1 MTLLNG
7 LLAFGALAFT
17 VPLAIHLLFRSRFRT
32 VDWGAM
38 HLLDTVVRVNRR
50 RIQLLHLLLLLL
62 RCLLPVLLAL
72 CLARPILT
80 GFQTLPGDA
89 PQSLII
95 AIDDSRSMSARDN
108 LDTGMSRMS
117 RLQQELSAV
126 VGRLSRRDEVILIR
140 ASDVDSPAASMGVQ
154 EALRQIKNLK
164 TEYGP
169 VDLDRLVRAS
179 VEASSESSH
188 PQRRVIIA
196 SDFQSQMVHSG
207 VLDSLE
213 RMTSSLSAMPIRPV
227 ISFLNL
233 GRDSD
238 QLSNVSVDSI
248 DIESPAVVAGR
259 NARYTARIRSSSD
272 TPARDLRIVWSV
284 DGQPLEP
291 RTLTIP
297 PRSSVTS
304 RLTRNIE
311 QAGVHEIS
319 LSVEHSDALLPDNRR
334 SIAVD
339 VIREVSVLLV
349 DGKPS
354 SKPLEGETDY
364 LAIALSPFAFGGQDQ
379 PDAVRTSVITPQNLT
394 KELDKKTPDVIILA
408 NVEKVEG
415 ESRLRISEFVNDGGS
430 LILFDGDDIDADS
443 YNANWE
449 SNGTFWTLPA
459 QLGEITGQAINEDS
473 ELEDNETLPMPIGNP
488 NPLYTPW
495 NLLGSE
501 EQRPFADVEIYRY
514 RKLSPNL
521 IANSDSQIESKA
533 EGNAAPDTT
542 PRSESTPE
550 PETNTVT
557 NLLTMANGDPI
568 AVSARRGKGRVLQFA
583 IPCNTAWSS
592 LPMRLVYL
600 PMVQQLVLDLAGSRK
615 QTTIDVGR
623 GFAISVEEFEED
635 IDPLNRELSDQTKRK
650 NDNNS
655 KQQVSYTVEYAGE
668 PEEII
673 ETTDEGG
680 KELLIRST
688 DTGGT
693 YVFRKTTTQREGNPE
708 IRSTLR
714 VVEVPADESKL
725 RDVEA
730 ARLAAAAKLID
741 ANVYTDMQELESD
754 DRTRRF
760 GREMWRW
767 LLIGLLVLMVGEL
780 LLQQR
785 VSRVGAA

>member
-17 VPLAIHLLFRSRFRT
+17 IPLAIHLLFRSRFKT
-32 VDWGAM
+32 IDWGAM

-50 RIQLLHLLLLLL
+50 RVQLLHLLLLLL

-95 AIDDSRSMSARDN
+95 AIDDSRSMSA
-108 LDTGMSRMS
+108 LDSSETSISRMA
-117 RLQQELSAV
+117 RLQQELAAI
-126 VGRLSRRDEVILIR
+126 VGGLSRRDEVILIR

-154 EALRQIKNLK
+154 EALRQIKMLR

-169 VDLDRLVRAS
+169 VDLDRLVRAA
-179 VEASSESSH
+179 VDASKDSSH

-207 VLDSLE
+207 VLESLQ
-213 RMTSSLSAMPIRPV
+213 RMNNSLAAMTIRPV
-227 ISFLNL
+227 ISFLNF
-233 GRDSD
+233 GKDSE
-238 QLSNVSVDSI
+238 QLANVSVDSI

-272 TPARDLRIVWSV
+272 TPARDLRLIWSV

-291 RTLTIP
+291 RTITIP
-297 PRSSVTS
+297 PRSSITS

-311 QAGVHEIS
+311 QVGVHEIS
-319 LSVEHSDALLPDNRR
+319 LLVEHSDALLPDNRR
-334 SIAVD
+334 AIAVD
-339 VIREVSVLLV
+339 VMREVSVLLV
-349 DGKPS
+349 DGDPS
-354 SKPLEGETDY
+354 DKPLEGETDY

-379 PDAVRTSVITPQNLT
+379 PDAVRASVIEPQ
-394 KELDKKTPDVIILA
+394 ELVEKLDEKTPEVIVMANVA
-408 NVEKVEG
+408 NVEG
-415 ESRLRISEFVNDGGS
+415 EVRQRIAEYVNEGGS
-430 LILFDGDDIDADS
+430 LILFDGDQVNPAS
-443 YNANWE
+443 YNTPWE
-449 SNGTFWTLPA
+449 ASNASWNLPA
-459 QLGEITGQAINEDS
+459 QLGKVAGASTDDTGKPVS
-473 ELEDNETLPMPIGNP
+473 EESSPLPIGNP

-495 NLLGSE
+495 SLLGSE
-501 EQRPFADVEIYRY
+501 DQRPFADVEIYRY
-514 RKLSPNL
+514 RKLIPNEATTSAPGSD
-521 IANSDSQIESKA
+521 IAAQADL
-533 EGNAAPDTT
+533 DTT
-542 PRSESTPE
+542 SVDTSEQ
-550 PETNTVT
+550 ETNTAT
-557 NLLTMANGDPI
+557 NLLTMANGDPVAI
-568 AVSARRGKGRVLQFA
+568 SARRGKGRVLQFA

-615 QTTIDVGR
+615 QTTVDVGK
-623 GFAISVEEFEED
+623 GFAVSLEEFELANGPNQPEQD
-635 IDPLNRELSDQTKRK
+635 TASVSG
-650 NDNNS
+650 NN
-655 KQQVSYTVEYAGE
+655 QQAEHRVSYSVEYGGE
-668 PEEII
+668 PEEPIANVQ
-673 ETTDEGG
+673 EGDR
-680 KELLIRST
+680 ELLIPST
-688 DTGGT
+688 QVSGT
-693 YVFRKTTTQREGNPE
+693 YVFRKMTPQKGGSPE
-708 IRSTLR
+708 IISTLR

-730 ARLAAAAKLID
+730 ARLATAAGLID
-741 ANVYTDMQELESD
+741 ASVYTDRQELEND

-767 LLIGLLVLMVGEL
+767 LLSGLLILMIGEL

-785 VSRVGAA
+785 VSKVGAT

>member
-17 VPLAIHLLFRSRFRT
+17 IPLAIHLLFRSRFKT

-95 AIDDSRSMSARDN
+95 AIDDSRSMSARDAGES
-108 LDTGMSRMS
+108 GMSRMG
-117 RLQQELSAV
+117 RLQQDLTAI
-126 VGRLSRRDEVILIR
+126 VGGLSRRDEVILIR
-140 ASDVDSPAASMGVQ
+140 ASDVESPAASMGIQ
-154 EALRQIKNLK
+154 EALRQIKTLK

-169 VDLDRLVRAS
+169 VDLDRLVRAA
-179 VEASSESSH
+179 VEASNDSSH

-207 VLDSLE
+207 VLESLE
-213 RMTSSLSAMPIRPV
+213 RMTNSLAAMAIRPV
-227 ISFLNL
+227 ISFLNF
-233 GRDSD
+233 GQNSD
-238 QLSNVSVDSI
+238 QLANVSVDSI

-259 NARYTARIRSSSD
+259 NARFTARIRSSSD
-272 TPARDLRIVWSV
+272 TPARDLRLVWSV

-291 RTLTIP
+291 RTITIP
-297 PRSSVTS
+297 PRSSITS

-311 QAGVHEIS
+311 QVGVHEIS
-319 LSVEHSDALLPDNRR
+319 LLVEHSDALLPDNRR

-354 SKPLEGETDY
+354 SEPLEGETDY

-379 PDAVRTSVITPQNLT
+379 PDAVRTSVIEPRELIANLG
-394 KELDKKTPDVIILA
+394 EKTPDVIIMA
-408 NVEKVEG
+408 NVANIEE
-415 ESRLRISEFVNDGGS
+415 ESRQRIAEFVNAGGS
-430 LILFDGDDIDADS
+430 LVLFDGDQVNPDT
-443 YNANWE
+443 YNALWE
-449 SNGTFWTLPA
+449 SSGGSWTLPA
-459 QLGEITGQAINEDS
+459 RLGKIAGESTDNRGQLASDEPPP
-473 ELEDNETLPMPIGNP
+473 LPIGNA

-501 EQRPFADVEIYRY
+501 DQRPFADVEIYRY
-514 RKLSPNL
+514 RKLTPNRVTDTESDNE
-521 IANSDSQIESKA
+521 IASVSGSDTKSA
-533 EGNAAPDTT
+533 DT
-542 PRSESTPE
+542 SE
-550 PETNTVT
+550 PETNTVID
-557 NLLTMANGDPI
+557 LLSMANGDPI

-615 QTTIDVGR
+615 QTTVDVGR
-623 GFAISVEEFEED
+623 GFAVSLQEFEVAST
-635 IDPLNRELSDQTKRK
+635 PDQQPQETASIPTKDEIVDARVTY
-650 NDNNS
+650 S
-655 KQQVSYTVEYAGE
+655 VEYAGE
-668 PEEII
+668 PEELI
-673 ETTDEGG
+673 ESVEEGDR
-680 KELLIRST
+680 ELLIPST
-688 DTGGT
+688 QVGGT
-693 YVFRKTTTQREGNPE
+693 YVFRKTTPQKEGSPE
-708 IRSTLR
+708 ISSTLR

-725 RDVEA
+725 RDVET
-730 ARLAAAAKLID
+730 ARLAIAADLIE
-741 ANVYTDMQELESD
+741 ANVYTNRQELQSD

-767 LLIGLLVLMVGEL
+767 LLIGLLILMIGEL

-785 VSRVGAA
+785 VSKVGAT

>member
-17 VPLAIHLLFRSRFRT
+17 IPLAIHLLFRSRFKT

-95 AIDDSRSMSARDN
+95 AIDDSRSMSARDAGE
-108 LDTGMSRMS
+108 TGMSRMG
-117 RLQQELSAV
+117 RLQQELTAI
-126 VGRLSRRDEVILIR
+126 VGGLTRRDEVILIR
-140 ASDVDSPAASMGVQ
+140 ASDVESPAASMGVQ
-154 EALRQIKNLK
+154 EALRQIKTLK

-169 VDLDRLVRAS
+169 VDLDRLVRAAI
-179 VEASSESSH
+179 EASNESSH

-207 VLDSLE
+207 VLESLE
-213 RMTSSLSAMPIRPV
+213 RMTSSLAAMAIRPV
-227 ISFLNL
+227 ISFLNF
-233 GRDSD
+233 GQDSE
-238 QLSNVSVDSI
+238 QLANVSVDSI

-272 TPARDLRIVWSV
+272 TPARDLRLVWSV

-291 RTLTIP
+291 RTITIP
-297 PRSSVTS
+297 PRSSITS

-311 QAGVHEIS
+311 QVGVHEIS
-319 LSVEHSDALLPDNRR
+319 LLVEHSDALLPDNRR

-349 DGKPS
+349 DGHPS
-354 SKPLEGETDY
+354 NKPLEGETDY

-379 PDAVRTSVITPQNLT
+379 PDAVRTSVIEPQELISN
-394 KELDKKTPDVIILA
+394 LDKKTPDVIIMA
-408 NVEKVEG
+408 NVANIQG
-415 ESRLRISEFVNDGGS
+415 ESRQRITEFVNDGGS
-430 LILFDGDDIDADS
+430 LVLFDGDQVNAES
-443 YNANWE
+443 YNAPWE
-449 SNGTFWTLPA
+449 SSGTSWTLPA
-459 QLGEITGQAINEDS
+459 QLGNIAGKSTDKTGQIASDEPPP
-473 ELEDNETLPMPIGNP
+473 LPIGNA

-501 EQRPFADVEIYRY
+501 DQRPFADVEIYRY
-514 RKLSPNL
+514 RKLTPNRATNSALDNNIAGDSSPN
-521 IANSDSQIESKA
+521 
-533 EGNAAPDTT
+533 T
-542 PRSESTPE
+542 ESTETLE
-550 PETNTVT
+550 PETSTVID
-557 NLLTMANGDPI
+557 LLTMANGDAI

-615 QTTIDVGR
+615 QTTVDVGR
-623 GFAISVEEFEED
+623 GFAVSLEEFEVASTPNQQPQEAAS
-635 IDPLNRELSDQTKRK
+635 IPTKDEKGDSRVTY
-650 NDNNS
+650 S
-655 KQQVSYTVEYAGE
+655 VEYAGE
-668 PEEII
+668 PEELI
-673 ETTDEGG
+673 ESVEEGD
-680 KELLIRST
+680 KELLIPST
-688 DTGGT
+688 QVGGT
-693 YVFRKTTTQREGNPE
+693 YVFRKSIPQKEGNPE
-708 IRSTLR
+708 ISSTLR

-725 RDVEA
+725 RDVES
-730 ARLAAAAKLID
+730 ARLATAADLID
-741 ANVYTDMQELESD
+741 ANVYTNRQELESD

-767 LLIGLLVLMVGEL
+767 LLIGLVILMIGEL

-785 VSRVGAA
+785 VSKVGAA

>member
-334 SIAVD
+334 SVAVD

-379 PDAVRTSVITPQNLT
+379 PDAVRTSVITPPNLT
-394 KELDKKTPDVIILA
+394 IELDKKTPDVIILA

-473 ELEDNETLPMPIGNP
+473 ELEDNETLPMPVGNP

-673 ETTDEGG
+673 KTTDEGG

-693 YVFRKTTTQREGNPE
+693 YVFRKTTTQREGNSE

>member
-62 RCLLPVLLAL
+62 RCLLPILLAL

-126 VGRLSRRDEVILIR
+126 VSRLSRRDEVILIR
-140 ASDVDSPAASMGVQ
+140 ASDVDSPAASMGIQ
-154 EALRQIKNLK
+154 EALRQIKKLK

-188 PQRRVIIA
+188 AQRRVIIA

-272 TPARDLRIVWSV
+272 TPARDLRIAWSV

-291 RTLTIP
+291 RTITIP

-379 PDAVRTSVITPQNLT
+379 PDAVRTSVIAPQDLA
-394 KELDKKTPDVIILA
+394 KELDKKNPDVLILA

-415 ESRLRISEFVNDGGS
+415 ESRQRISEFVNDGGS
-430 LILFDGDDIDADS
+430 LILFDGDGIDADS

-459 QLGEITGQAINEDS
+459 QLGEITGQAITEDS
-473 ELEDNETLPMPIGNP
+473 ELEDNEAPPMPIGNP

-514 RKLSPNL
+514 RKLSPKL
-521 IANSDSQIESKA
+521 IANSDSQIESKV
-533 EGNAAPDTT
+533 EGIAAPDTT

-550 PETNTVT
+550 PKTNTVT
-557 NLLTMANGDPI
+557 NLLTMANGDLI

-635 IDPLNRELSDQTKRK
+635 VDPSNREQSDQTNRK

-688 DTGGT
+688 DRGGT
-693 YVFRKTTTQREGNPE
+693 YVFRKTTPQKEGNPE

-741 ANVYTDMQELESD
+741 ANVYTDMQELEND

>member
-7 LLAFGALAFT
+7 LLALGALAFT
-17 VPLAIHLLFRSRFRT
+17 IPLAIHLLFRSRFKT

-62 RCLLPVLLAL
+62 RCLLPVLLAF

-95 AIDDSRSMSARDN
+95 AIDDSRSMSARDADESG
-108 LDTGMSRMS
+108 LSRMA
-117 RLQQELSAV
+117 RLQQELTAIV
-126 VGRLSRRDEVILIR
+126 NGLSRRDEVILIR

-154 EALRQIKNLK
+154 DALRQIKTLK

-169 VDLDRLVRAS
+169 VDLDRLVRAA
-179 VEASSESSH
+179 VEASNDSSH

-207 VLDSLE
+207 VLESLE
-213 RMTSSLSAMPIRPV
+213 RMTNSLSSMPIRPV
-227 ISFLNL
+227 ISFLNF
-233 GRDSD
+233 GQDSE
-238 QLSNVSVDSI
+238 QLANVSIDSI
-248 DIESPAVVAGR
+248 DVESPAVVAGR
-259 NARYTARIRSSSD
+259 NARYTARIRSSGD
-272 TPARDLRIVWSV
+272 TPARDLRLVWSV
-284 DGQPLEP
+284 DGQALEP
-291 RTLTIP
+291 RTITIP
-297 PRSSVTS
+297 PRSSITS

-311 QAGVHEIS
+311 EVGVHQIS
-319 LSVEHSDALLPDNRR
+319 LSIEHSDALLPDNRR

-349 DGKPS
+349 DGQPS
-354 SKPLEGETDY
+354 NKPLEGETDY

-379 PDAVRTSVITPQNLT
+379 PDAVRTKVIEPQ
-394 KELDKKTPDVIILA
+394 ELAKKLEETNPDVLIMA
-408 NVEKVEG
+408 NVASIEG
-415 ESRLRISEFVNDGGS
+415 DSRKQVTDFVNEGGS
-430 LILFDGDDIDADS
+430 LILFDGDLVNAES
-443 YNANWE
+443 YNEAWE
-449 SNGTFWTLPA
+449 SNDRSWNLPA
-459 QLGEITGQAINEDS
+459 RLGSITGELPDRS
-473 ELEDNETLPMPIGNP
+473 EQVSGKEPASLPIGNA

-501 EQRPFADVEIYRY
+501 DQRPFADVEIYRY
-514 RKLSPNL
+514 RKLTPNQQGDPAQQTEL
-521 IANSDSQIESKA
+521 AEPAEISATSSD
-533 EGNAAPDTT
+533 T
-542 PRSESTPE
+542 SEA
-550 PETNTVT
+550 ETNTVT

-568 AVSARRGKGRVLQFA
+568 AISARRGKGRVLQFA

-592 LPMRLVYL
+592 LPVRLVYL

-615 QTTIDVGR
+615 QTTLDVGR
-623 GFAISVEEFEED
+623 GFAVSFKEFETA
-635 IDPLNRELSDQTKRK
+635 DPPDHGNPTSTSPPTENQQG
-650 NDNNS
+650 NS
-655 KQQVSYTVEYAGE
+655 RVTYSLEYGGK
-668 PEEII
+668 PEKII
-673 ETTDEGG
+673 ENIEEGDS
-680 KELLIRST
+680 ELLIPST
-688 DTGGT
+688 QIGGT
-693 YVFRKTTTQREGNPE
+693 YVFRKTTPQKDGSPD

-725 RDVEA
+725 RDVEPG
-730 ARLAAAAKLID
+730 RLATAADLID
-741 ANVYTDMQELESD
+741 ANIYTDVQELESD

-767 LLIGLLVLMVGEL
+767 VLIALLILMIGEL

-785 VSRVGAA
+785 VSKVGAA

>member
-17 VPLAIHLLFRSRFRT
+17 VPLAIHLLFRSRFKT

-50 RIQLLHLLLLLL
+50 RIQLLHLLLLLM
-62 RCLLPVLLAL
+62 RCLLPVLLAF

-95 AIDDSRSMSARDN
+95 AIDDSRSMSARDKGE
-108 LDTGMSRMS
+108 TGLSRMS
-117 RLQQELSAV
+117 RLQQELATI
-126 VGRLSRRDEVILIR
+126 VGGLSRRDEVILIR
-140 ASDVDSPAASMGVQ
+140 ASDVESPAASMGVQ
-154 EALRQIKNLK
+154 EALRQIKKLK

-169 VDLDRLVRAS
+169 VDLDRLVRAA
-179 VEASSESSH
+179 VDASNDSSH
-188 PQRRVIIA
+188 PQRRVVIA

-207 VLDSLE
+207 VLESLE
-213 RMTSSLSAMPIRPV
+213 RMTNSLSAMPIRPV
-227 ISFLNL
+227 ISFLNFGL
-233 GRDSD
+233 DSD
-238 QLSNVSVDSI
+238 QLANVSVDSI
-248 DIESPAVVAGR
+248 DVESPAVVAGR

-272 TPARDLRIVWSV
+272 TPARDLRIIWSI

-291 RTLTIP
+291 RTITIP
-297 PRSSVTS
+297 PRSSITS

-311 QAGVHEIS
+311 QVGVHEIS

-349 DGKPS
+349 DGQPS
-354 SKPLEGETDY
+354 NKPLEGETDY

-379 PDAVRTSVITPQNLT
+379 PDAVRTSVITPNALIQ
-394 KELDKKTPDVIILA
+394 KLDEKVPDVIIMA
-408 NVEKVEG
+408 NVDRIEG
-415 ESRLRISEFVNDGGS
+415 ESRQRISAFVNDGGS
-430 LILFDGDDIDADS
+430 LILFDGDGIDTES
-443 YNANWE
+443 YNATWE
-449 SNGTFWTLPA
+449 ANDTSWKLPA
-459 QLGEITGQAINEDS
+459 KLGEIAGESGDNDGELASEQAPP
-473 ELEDNETLPMPIGNP
+473 LPIGNA

-501 EQRPFADVEIYRY
+501 DQRPFADVDIYRY
-514 RKLSPNL
+514 RKLTPNL
-521 IANSDSQIESKA
+521 PKNSDSQSLSDADIAESREA
-533 EGNAAPDTT
+533 
-542 PRSESTPE
+542 ESTSTISTASE
-550 PETNTVT
+550 MNAVT

-568 AVSARRGKGRVLQFA
+568 ALSARRGKGRVLQFA

-623 GFAISVEEFEED
+623 GFAVSLDEFETVP
-635 IDPLNRELSDQTKRK
+635 PLINSEQRGSTKPQGDTK
-650 NDNNS
+650 AD
-655 KQQVSYTVEYAGE
+655 QQVSYSVEYAGE
-668 PEEII
+668 PEALIEIS
-673 ETTDEGG
+673 DESDR
-680 KELLIRST
+680 ELLMPST
-688 DTGGT
+688 EIGGT
-693 YVFRKTTTQREGNPE
+693 YVFRKTIPQKDGNPE
-708 IRSTLR
+708 ISTTLR
-714 VVEVPADESKL
+714 VVEVPSDESKL
-725 RDVEA
+725 RDVES
-730 ARLAAAAKLID
+730 ARLIAAAELID
-741 ANVYTDMQELESD
+741 ANVYTDIEKLQSD

-767 LLIGLLVLMVGEL
+767 LLIGLLALMIGEL

>member
-89 PQSLII
+89 PQSLIV

-154 EALRQIKNLK
+154 EALRQIKKLK

-291 RTLTIP
+291 RTITIP
-297 PRSSVTS
+297 PRSSV
-304 RLTRNIE
+304 
-311 QAGVHEIS
+311 
-319 LSVEHSDALLPDNRR
+319 
-334 SIAVD
+334 
-339 VIREVSVLLV
+339 
-349 DGKPS
+349 
-354 SKPLEGETDY
+354 
-364 LAIALSPFAFGGQDQ
+364 
-379 PDAVRTSVITPQNLT
+379 
-394 KELDKKTPDVIILA
+394 
-408 NVEKVEG
+408 
-415 ESRLRISEFVNDGGS
+415 
-430 LILFDGDDIDADS
+430 
-443 YNANWE
+443 
-449 SNGTFWTLPA
+449 
-459 QLGEITGQAINEDS
+459 
-473 ELEDNETLPMPIGNP
+473 
-488 NPLYTPW
+488 
-495 NLLGSE
+495 
-501 EQRPFADVEIYRY
+501 
-514 RKLSPNL
+514 
-521 IANSDSQIESKA
+521 
-533 EGNAAPDTT
+533 
-542 PRSESTPE
+542 
-550 PETNTVT
+550 
-557 NLLTMANGDPI
+557 
-568 AVSARRGKGRVLQFA
+568 
-583 IPCNTAWSS
+583 
-592 LPMRLVYL
+592 
-600 PMVQQLVLDLAGSRK
+600 
-615 QTTIDVGR
+615 
-623 GFAISVEEFEED
+623 
-635 IDPLNRELSDQTKRK
+635 
-650 NDNNS
+650 
-655 KQQVSYTVEYAGE
+655 
-668 PEEII
+668 
-673 ETTDEGG
+673 
-680 KELLIRST
+680 
-688 DTGGT
+688 
-693 YVFRKTTTQREGNPE
+693 
-708 IRSTLR
+708 
-714 VVEVPADESKL
+714 
-725 RDVEA
+725 
-730 ARLAAAAKLID
+730 
-741 ANVYTDMQELESD
+741 
-754 DRTRRF
+754 
-760 GREMWRW
+760 
-767 LLIGLLVLMVGEL
+767 
-780 LLQQR
+780 
-785 VSRVGAA
+785 

>member
-17 VPLAIHLLFRSRFRT
+17 IPLAIHLLFRSRFKT

-50 RIQLLHLLLLLL
+50 RVQLLHLLLLLL

-89 PQSLII
+89 PQSLIV
-95 AIDDSRSMSARDN
+95 AIDDSRSMSARDAGE
-108 LDTGMSRMS
+108 TGSSRMG
-117 RLQQELSAV
+117 RLQQELTAIV
-126 VGRLSRRDEVILIR
+126 AGLSRRDEVILIR

-154 EALRQIKNLK
+154 EALRQIKTLK

-169 VDLDRLVRAS
+169 VDLDRLVRAA
-179 VEASSESSH
+179 VEASNDSSH

-207 VLDSLE
+207 VLESLE
-213 RMTSSLSAMPIRPV
+213 RMTSSLAAMAIRPV
-227 ISFLNL
+227 ISFLNF
-233 GRDSD
+233 GQNSE
-238 QLSNVSVDSI
+238 QLANVSVDSI
-248 DIESPAVVAGR
+248 EIESPAVVAGR

-272 TPARDLRIVWSV
+272 TPARDLRLVWSV

-291 RTLTIP
+291 RTITIP
-297 PRSSVTS
+297 PRSSITS

-311 QAGVHEIS
+311 QVGVHEIS
-319 LSVEHSDALLPDNRR
+319 LVVEHSDALLPDNRR

-339 VIREVSVLLV
+339 VMREVSVLLV
-349 DGKPS
+349 DGQPS
-354 SKPLEGETDY
+354 DKPLEGETDY

-379 PDAVRTSVITPQNLT
+379 PDAVRTSVIESQDLLEKLAEQTP
-394 KELDKKTPDVIILA
+394 EVIIMA
-408 NVEKVEG
+408 NVANFEG
-415 ESRLRISEFVNDGGS
+415 EARQRIAEFVNDGGS
-430 LILFDGDDIDADS
+430 LILFDGNQVNAES
-443 YNANWE
+443 YNAPWE
-449 SNGTFWTLPA
+449 SSDTSWNLPA
-459 QLGEITGQAINEDS
+459 QLGNVVGASTDDAGKLVS
-473 ELEDNETLPMPIGNP
+473 EEPSPLPIGNA

-501 EQRPFADVEIYRY
+501 DQRPFADVEIYRY
-514 RKLSPNL
+514 RKLIPNEVTVPE
-521 IANSDSQIESKA
+521 SDSDIAAESNLGTESA
-533 EGNAAPDTT
+533 DT
-542 PRSESTPE
+542 SEA
-550 PETNTVT
+550 ETNTVT
-557 NLLTMANGDPI
+557 ELLTMANGDPI

-615 QTTIDVGR
+615 QTTVDVGR
-623 GFAISVEEFEED
+623 GFAVSLEEFEMA
-635 IDPLNRELSDQTKRK
+635 
-650 NDNNS
+650 NS
-655 KQQVSYTVEYAGE
+655 PDLQKQEATNTTGSNQQGKEAVSYSVEYAGE
-668 PEEII
+668 PEKPI
-673 ETTDEGG
+673 ENIQEGDR
-680 KELLIRST
+680 ELLIPST
-688 DTGGT
+688 KVSGT
-693 YVFRKTTTQREGNPE
+693 YVFRKMTPQEVGSPE
-708 IRSTLR
+708 ISSTLR

-730 ARLAAAAKLID
+730 ARLATAADLID
-741 ANVYTDMQELESD
+741 ANVYTDRQELEND

-767 LLIGLLVLMVGEL
+767 LLIGLLLLMIGEL

-785 VSRVGAA
+785 VSKVGAT

>member
-17 VPLAIHLLFRSRFRT
+17 IPLAIHLLFRSRFKT
-32 VDWGAM
+32 IDWGAM

-50 RIQLLHLLLLLL
+50 RVQLLHLLLLLL

-95 AIDDSRSMSARDN
+95 AIDDSRSMSARDSSE
-108 LDTGMSRMS
+108 TRISRMA
-117 RLQQELSAV
+117 RLQQELAAI
-126 VGRLSRRDEVILIR
+126 VGGLSRRDEVILIR

-154 EALRQIKNLK
+154 EALRQIKTLR

-169 VDLDRLVRAS
+169 VDLDRLVRAA
-179 VEASSESSH
+179 VDASKDSSH

-207 VLDSLE
+207 VLESLQ
-213 RMTSSLSAMPIRPV
+213 RMNNSLAAMTIRPV
-227 ISFLNL
+227 ISFLNF
-233 GRDSD
+233 GKDSE
-238 QLSNVSVDSI
+238 QLANVSVDSI

-272 TPARDLRIVWSV
+272 TPARDLRLIWSV

-291 RTLTIP
+291 RTITIP
-297 PRSSVTS
+297 PRSSITS

-311 QAGVHEIS
+311 QVGVHEIS
-319 LSVEHSDALLPDNRR
+319 LLIEHSDALLPDNRR
-334 SIAVD
+334 AIAVD
-339 VIREVSVLLV
+339 VMREVSVLLV
-349 DGKPS
+349 DGDPS
-354 SKPLEGETDY
+354 DKPLEGETDY

-379 PDAVRTSVITPQNLT
+379 PDAVRASVIEPQ
-394 KELDKKTPDVIILA
+394 ELVEKLDEKTPEVIVMANVA
-408 NVEKVEG
+408 NVEG
-415 ESRLRISEFVNDGGS
+415 EVRQRIAEYVNEGGS
-430 LILFDGDDIDADS
+430 LILFDGDQVNPAS
-443 YNANWE
+443 YNTPWE
-449 SNGTFWTLPA
+449 SSNASWNLPA
-459 QLGEITGQAINEDS
+459 QLGKVAGASTDDTGKLVS
-473 ELEDNETLPMPIGNP
+473 EESSPLPIGNP

-495 NLLGSE
+495 SLLGSE
-501 EQRPFADVEIYRY
+501 DQRPFADVEIYRY
-514 RKLSPNL
+514 RKLIPNEATTSAPGSD
-521 IANSDSQIESKA
+521 IAAQADL
-533 EGNAAPDTT
+533 DTT
-542 PRSESTPE
+542 SVDTSEQ
-550 PETNTVT
+550 ETNTAT
-557 NLLTMANGDPI
+557 NLLTMANGDPVAI
-568 AVSARRGKGRVLQFA
+568 SARRGKGRVLQFA

-615 QTTIDVGR
+615 QTTVDVGK
-623 GFAISVEEFEED
+623 GFAVSLEEFELANGPNQPEQD
-635 IDPLNRELSDQTKRK
+635 TASVSG
-650 NDNNS
+650 NN
-655 KQQVSYTVEYAGE
+655 QQAEHRVSYSVEYGGE
-668 PEEII
+668 PEEPIANVQ
-673 ETTDEGG
+673 EGDR
-680 KELLIRST
+680 ELLIPST
-688 DTGGT
+688 QVSGT
-693 YVFRKTTTQREGNPE
+693 YVFRKMTPQKGGSPE
-708 IRSTLR
+708 IISTLR

-730 ARLAAAAKLID
+730 ARLATAAGLID
-741 ANVYTDMQELESD
+741 ASVYTDRQELEND

-767 LLIGLLVLMVGEL
+767 LLSGLLILMIGEL

-785 VSRVGAA
+785 VSKVGAT

>member
-17 VPLAIHLLFRSRFRT
+17 IPLAIHLLFRSRFKT
-32 VDWGAM
+32 IDWGAM

-95 AIDDSRSMSARDN
+95 AVDDSRSMSARDAGE
-108 LDTGMSRMS
+108 TGMSRMG
-117 RLQQELSAV
+117 RLQQELTAI
-126 VGRLSRRDEVILIR
+126 VGELSRRDEVILIR
-140 ASDVDSPAASMGVQ
+140 ASDVESPAASMGAQ
-154 EALRQIKNLK
+154 DALRQIKTLK

-169 VDLDRLVRAS
+169 VDLDRLVRAA
-179 VEASSESSH
+179 VEASNDSSH

-207 VLDSLE
+207 VLESLE
-213 RMTSSLSAMPIRPV
+213 RMNSSLSAMAIRPV
-227 ISFLNL
+227 ISFLNF
-233 GRDSD
+233 GHDSE
-238 QLSNVSVDSI
+238 QLANVSVDSI

-291 RTLTIP
+291 RTITIP
-297 PRSSVTS
+297 PRSSITS

-311 QAGVHEIS
+311 QVGVHEIS
-319 LSVEHSDALLPDNRR
+319 LLVEHGDALLPDNRR

-349 DGKPS
+349 DGQPS
-354 SKPLEGETDY
+354 NKPLEGETDY

-379 PDAVRTSVITPQNLT
+379 PDAVRTSVIEP
-394 KELDKKTPDVIILA
+394 KELIANLDEKTPDVIIIA
-408 NVEKVEG
+408 NVAKIEG
-415 ESRLRISEFVNDGGS
+415 EPRQRISEFVNDGGS
-430 LILFDGDDIDADS
+430 LVLFDGDQINADS
-443 YNANWE
+443 YNAPWE
-449 SNGTFWTLPA
+449 SNSSSWALPA
-459 QLGEITGQAINEDS
+459 QLGKIAGESTNDDGQLDS
-473 ELEDNETLPMPIGNP
+473 DEPPPLPIGNA

-501 EQRPFADVEIYRY
+501 DQRPFADVEIYRY
-514 RKLSPNL
+514 RKLTPNQVSESESDSD
-521 IANSDSQIESKA
+521 IARNSDL
-533 EGNAAPDTT
+533 NTT
-542 PRSESTPE
+542 SADISE
-550 PETNTVT
+550 PEKNTVI
-557 NLLTMANGDPI
+557 NLLNMANGDPI

-615 QTTIDVGR
+615 QTTVDVGR
-623 GFAISVEEFEED
+623 GFAVSLAEFEMANAAPGEPPD
-635 IDPLNRELSDQTKRK
+635 AAKTP
-650 NDNNS
+650 S
-655 KQQVSYTVEYAGE
+655 KGDKGDARVTYSVEYAGE
-668 PEEII
+668 PEELI
-673 ETTDEGG
+673 ESVEEGD
-680 KELLIRST
+680 KELLIPST
-688 DTGGT
+688 QVGGT
-693 YVFRKTTTQREGNPE
+693 YVFRKTTAQKEGNPE
-708 IRSTLR
+708 ISSTLR

-730 ARLAAAAKLID
+730 ARLATAADLID
-741 ANVYTDMQELESD
+741 ANVYTDRQELESD

-767 LLIGLLVLMVGEL
+767 LLIGLLILMIGEL

-785 VSRVGAA
+785 VSKVGAA

>member
-89 PQSLII
+89 PQSLIV
-95 AIDDSRSMSARDN
+95 AIDDSRSMSARDEI
-108 LDTGMSRMS
+108 DTGTSRMS
-117 RLQQELSAV
+117 RLQQELATII
-126 VGRLSRRDEVILIR
+126 GGLSRRDEVILIR

-154 EALRQIKNLK
+154 EALRQVKQLT

-169 VDLDRLVRAS
+169 VDLDRLVRAA
-179 VEASSESSH
+179 VEASNNSSH

-207 VLDSLE
+207 VLDSLG
-213 RMTSSLSAMPIRPV
+213 RMTNSLSAMPIRPV
-227 ISFLNL
+227 INFLNMGL
-233 GRDSD
+233 DSD
-238 QLSNVSVDSI
+238 QLANVSVDSI

-272 TPARDLRIVWSV
+272 TPARDLRLVWSV

-291 RTLTIP
+291 RTITIP
-297 PRSSVTS
+297 PRSSITS
-304 RLTRNIE
+304 RLSRNIE
-311 QAGVHEIS
+311 QVGVHEIS
-319 LSVEHSDALLPDNRR
+319 LAVEHSDALLPDNRR

-354 SKPLEGETDY
+354 NKPLEGETDY
-364 LAIALSPFAFGGQDQ
+364 LALALSPFAFGGQDQ
-379 PDAVRTSVITPQNLT
+379 PDAVRTSVIGQQDLIPA
-394 KELDKKTPDVIILA
+394 LDEKVPDVIILA

-415 ESRLRISEFVNDGGS
+415 DSRQRISEFVNDGGS
-430 LILFDGDDIDADS
+430 LILFDGDRIDAES
-443 YNANWE
+443 YNGKWGSE
-449 SNGTFWTLPA
+449 DSSWSLPA
-459 QLGEITGQAINEDS
+459 ALGDITGKIANDVVDPDTNAPAA
-473 ELEDNETLPMPIGNP
+473 LPIGNP

-501 EQRPFADVEIYRY
+501 DQRPFADVEIYRY
-514 RKLSPNL
+514 RKLTPNVSYTADSEAESAVNNTTDDDTLSGTGSP
-521 IANSDSQIESKA
+521 A
-533 EGNAAPDTT
+533 EGEVNA
-542 PRSESTPE
+542 
-550 PETNTVT
+550 VT

-568 AVSARRGKGRVLQFA
+568 AVSARRGNGRVLQFA

-623 GFAISVEEFEED
+623 GFAVSLDEFASAIE
-635 IDPLNRELSDQTKRK
+635 PGTSPQSDDATTRNMATPGQR
-650 NDNNS
+650 
-655 KQQVSYTVEYAGE
+655 VSYSVEYAGE
-668 PEEII
+668 PEVLI
-673 ETTDEGG
+673 ETTDQDR
-680 KELLIRST
+680 ELLISST
-688 DTGGT
+688 DVGGT
-693 YVFRKTTTQREGNPE
+693 YVFRKTTPQKDGESE
-708 IRSTLR
+708 ISSTLR
-714 VVEVPADESKL
+714 VVEVPAEESKL
-725 RDVEA
+725 RDVESG
-730 ARLAAAAKLID
+730 RLAAAAKLID
-741 ANVYTDMQELESD
+741 AKVYTDMQDLEND
-754 DRTRRF
+754 ERTRRF

-767 LLIGLLVLMVGEL
+767 LLIGLLVLMIGEL
-780 LLQQR
+780 LLQQSI
-785 VSRVGAA
+785 SRVGTT

>member
-89 PQSLII
+89 PQSLIV

-154 EALRQIKNLK
+154 EALRQIKKLK

-291 RTLTIP
+291 RTITIP

-354 SKPLEGETDY
+354 SKPLEGQTDY

-379 PDAVRTSVITPQNLT
+379 PDAVRTSVIAPQDLA
-394 KELDKKTPDVIILA
+394 KELDEKNPDVVILA

-415 ESRLRISEFVNDGGS
+415 ESRQRISEFVNDGGS
-430 LILFDGDDIDADS
+430 LILFDGDGIDADS

-459 QLGEITGQAINEDS
+459 QLGEITGQAITENS
-473 ELEDNETLPMPIGNP
+473 ELEDNEAPPMPIGNP

-501 EQRPFADVEIYRY
+501 EQRPFADVEI
-514 RKLSPNL
+514 
-521 IANSDSQIESKA
+521 
-533 EGNAAPDTT
+533 
-542 PRSESTPE
+542 
-550 PETNTVT
+550 
-557 NLLTMANGDPI
+557 
-568 AVSARRGKGRVLQFA
+568 
-583 IPCNTAWSS
+583 
-592 LPMRLVYL
+592 
-600 PMVQQLVLDLAGSRK
+600 
-615 QTTIDVGR
+615 
-623 GFAISVEEFEED
+623 
-635 IDPLNRELSDQTKRK
+635 
-650 NDNNS
+650 
-655 KQQVSYTVEYAGE
+655 
-668 PEEII
+668 
-673 ETTDEGG
+673 
-680 KELLIRST
+680 
-688 DTGGT
+688 
-693 YVFRKTTTQREGNPE
+693 
-708 IRSTLR
+708 
-714 VVEVPADESKL
+714 
-725 RDVEA
+725 
-730 ARLAAAAKLID
+730 
-741 ANVYTDMQELESD
+741 
-754 DRTRRF
+754 
-760 GREMWRW
+760 
-767 LLIGLLVLMVGEL
+767 
-780 LLQQR
+780 
-785 VSRVGAA
+785 

>member
-17 VPLAIHLLFRSRFRT
+17 IPLAIHLLFRSRFKT
-32 VDWGAM
+32 IDWGAM

-62 RCLLPVLLAL
+62 RCLLPVLLAF

-95 AIDDSRSMSARDN
+95 AIDDSRSMSARDEG
-108 LDTGMSRMS
+108 DSGMSRMG
-117 RLQQELSAV
+117 RLQQELAAI
-126 VGRLSRRDEVILIR
+126 VGGLSRRDEVILIR
-140 ASDVDSPAASMGVQ
+140 ASDVESPAASMGVQ
-154 EALRQIKNLK
+154 EALRQIKALT

-169 VDLDRLVRAS
+169 VDLDRLVRAA
-179 VEASSESSH
+179 VEASNDSSH

-207 VLDSLE
+207 VLESLE
-213 RMTSSLSAMPIRPV
+213 RMTSSLSAMAIRPV
-227 ISFLNL
+227 ISFLNF
-233 GRDSD
+233 GQNSD
-238 QLSNVSVDSI
+238 QLANVSVDSI
-248 DIESPAVVAGR
+248 DIDSPAVVAGR

-272 TPARDLRIVWSV
+272 TPARDLRLVWSV

-291 RTLTIP
+291 RTITIP
-297 PRSSVTS
+297 PRSSITS

-311 QAGVHEIS
+311 QVGVHEIS
-319 LSVEHSDALLPDNRR
+319 LLVEHSDALLPDNRR

-349 DGKPS
+349 DGQPS
-354 SKPLEGETDY
+354 DKPLEGETDY

-379 PDAVRTSVITPQNLT
+379 PDAVRTTVIEPQHLIG
-394 KELDKKTPDVIILA
+394 KLDEKTPDVIIMA
-408 NVEKVEG
+408 NVASIEG
-415 ESRLRISEFVNDGGS
+415 EPRERISEFVNDGGS
-430 LILFDGDDIDADS
+430 LILFDGDLVDTDS
-443 YNANWE
+443 YNQAWEANGSSWK
-449 SNGTFWTLPA
+449 LPA
-459 QLGEITGQAINEDS
+459 QLGKIAGDS
-473 ELEDNETLPMPIGNP
+473 ADDNDQPTTDEPSPLPLGNA

-501 EQRPFADVEIYRY
+501 DQRPFADVEIYRY
-514 RKLSPNL
+514 RKLTP
-521 IANSDSQIESKA
+521 ARVADSVPDSNIT
-533 EGNAAPDTT
+533 APADDTT
-542 PRSESTPE
+542 LSAE
-550 PETNTVT
+550 PTEAGPNTVT

-568 AVSARRGKGRVLQFA
+568 AVSARRGRGRVLQFA

-615 QTTIDVGR
+615 QTTVDVGR
-623 GFAISVEEFEED
+623 GFAVSLDEFVAASKSDLQNPEQASSTTQDSKKEPSVTY
-635 IDPLNRELSDQTKRK
+635 S
-650 NDNNS
+650 
-655 KQQVSYTVEYAGE
+655 VEYAGE
-668 PEEII
+668 PEELI
-673 ETTDEGG
+673 EGVEDGDR
-680 KELLIRST
+680 ELLIPST
-688 DTGGT
+688 QVGGT
-693 YVFRKTTTQREGNPE
+693 YIFRKTASQKEGSAE
-708 IRSTLR
+708 VSSTLR
-714 VVEVPADESKL
+714 VVEVPANESKL

-730 ARLAAAAKLID
+730 ARLATAADLIE
-741 ANVYTDMQELESD
+741 ANVYTDMQELEDD

-767 LLIGLLVLMVGEL
+767 LLIALLILMIGEL

-785 VSRVGAA
+785 VSKVGAA

>member
-17 VPLAIHLLFRSRFRT
+17 IPLAIHLLFRSRFKT

-95 AIDDSRSMSARDN
+95 AIDDSRSMSARDGGE
-108 LDTGMSRMS
+108 TGMSRMG
-117 RLQQELSAV
+117 RLQQALNAI
-126 VGRLSRRDEVILIR
+126 VGGLSRRDEIILIR
-140 ASDVDSPAASMGVQ
+140 ASDVGSPAASMGVQ
-154 EALRQIKNLK
+154 EALRQIKMLK

-169 VDLDRLVRAS
+169 VDLDRLVRAA
-179 VEASSESSH
+179 VEASDESSH

-207 VLDSLE
+207 VLESLE
-213 RMTSSLSAMPIRPV
+213 RMATSLSAMTIRPV
-227 ISFLNL
+227 ISFLNF
-233 GRDSD
+233 GQDSE
-238 QLSNVSVDSI
+238 QLANVSVDSI

-272 TPARDLRIVWSV
+272 TPARDLRLVWSV
-284 DGQPLEP
+284 DGQMLEP
-291 RTLTIP
+291 RTVTIP
-297 PRSSVTS
+297 PRSSITS
-304 RLTRNIE
+304 QLTRNIE
-311 QAGVHEIS
+311 QVGVHELS
-319 LSVEHSDALLPDNRR
+319 LLVEHSDALLSDNRR

-349 DGKPS
+349 DGLPS
-354 SKPLEGETDY
+354 DKPLEGETDY

-379 PDAVRTSVITPQNLT
+379 PDAVRTSVIEPEQLVN
-394 KELDKKTPDVIILA
+394 ELNEQTPDVIIMA
-408 NVEKVEG
+408 NVASIEG
-415 ESRLRISEFVNDGGS
+415 ESRQRISEFVNDGGS
-430 LILFDGDDIDADS
+430 LILFDGDQVNADS
-443 YNANWE
+443 YNTPWE
-449 SNGTFWTLPA
+449 SNGTTWALPA
-459 QLGEITGQAINEDS
+459 QLGEIAGEPTDASGQLAS
-473 ELEDNETLPMPIGNP
+473 EEPPPLPIGNA

-495 NLLGSE
+495 NLLGTE
-501 EQRPFADVEIYRY
+501 DQRPFADVEIYRY
-514 RKLSPNL
+514 RKLTPNRV
-521 IANSDSQIESKA
+521 ANLELDNDTA
-533 EGNAAPDTT
+533 DGPGPDATSANT
-542 PRSESTPE
+542 SGA
-550 PETNTVT
+550 ETNTVT

-568 AVSARRGKGRVLQFA
+568 AVSGRRGKGRVLQFA

-615 QTTIDVGR
+615 QTTLDVGS
-623 GFAISVEEFEED
+623 GFSVSLDEFVSATTSPQPKKADGSPSLED
-635 IDPLNRELSDQTKRK
+635 DQT
-650 NDNNS
+650 NAS
-655 KQQVSYTVEYAGE
+655 VTYSVEYAGE
-668 PEEII
+668 PEELI
-673 ETTDEGG
+673 ENIEEGDS
-680 KELLIRST
+680 ELLIPST
-688 DTGGT
+688 QRGGT
-693 YVFRKTTTQREGNPE
+693 YIFRKTLSQKAGSPE
-708 IRSTLR
+708 ISSTLR
-714 VVEVPADESKL
+714 VVEVPSNESKL

-730 ARLAAAAKLID
+730 SRLATAADLID
-741 ANVYTDMQELESD
+741 ANIYTDRQELESD

-767 LLIGLLVLMVGEL
+767 LLIGLLFLMIGEL

-785 VSRVGAA
+785 VSKVGAA

>member
-95 AIDDSRSMSARDN
+95 AIDDSRSMAARDEI
-108 LDTGMSRMS
+108 DTGMSRMS
-117 RLQQELSAV
+117 RLQQDLAAIIGS
-126 VGRLSRRDEVILIR
+126 LSRRDEVIVIR
-140 ASDVDSPAASMGVQ
+140 ASDVESPAASMGVQ
-154 EALRQIKNLK
+154 EALRQVQKLT

-169 VDLDRLVRAS
+169 VDLDRLVRAA
-179 VEASSESSH
+179 VEASSNSSH

-213 RMTSSLSAMPIRPV
+213 RMNNSLSSMPIRPV
-227 ISFLNL
+227 INFLNMGL
-233 GRDSD
+233 DSD
-238 QLSNVSVDSI
+238 QLANVSVDSI

-272 TPARDLRIVWSV
+272 TPARDLRLVWSV

-291 RTLTIP
+291 RTITIP
-297 PRSSVTS
+297 PRSSITS
-304 RLTRNIE
+304 RLSRNIE
-311 QAGVHEIS
+311 QVGVHEIS
-319 LSVEHSDALLPDNRR
+319 LAVENGDALLPDNRR

-354 SKPLEGETDY
+354 NKPLEGETDY

-379 PDAVRTSVITPQNLT
+379 PDAVRTSVIGEQ
-394 KELDKKTPDVIILA
+394 ELIPALDEKVPDVIILA

-415 ESRLRISEFVNDGGS
+415 DARQRISEFVNDGGS
-430 LILFDGDDIDADS
+430 LVLFDGDRIDVES
-443 YNANWE
+443 YNGDWGSE
-449 SNGTFWTLPA
+449 DSSWPLPA
-459 QLGEITGQAINEDS
+459 ALGDITGKPANDS
-473 ELEDNETLPMPIGNP
+473 GDPDATSPAALPVGNP

-501 EQRPFADVEIYRY
+501 DQRPFADVEIYRY
-514 RKLSPNL
+514 RKLIPNVSFAADSEAESAGNNTTNDDTLASP
-521 IANSDSQIESKA
+521 ASPPAGEV
-533 EGNAAPDTT
+533 NA
-542 PRSESTPE
+542 
-550 PETNTVT
+550 VT

-568 AVSARRGKGRVLQFA
+568 AVSARRGKGRVMQFA

-615 QTTIDVGR
+615 QATIEVGR
-623 GFAISVEEFEED
+623 GFAVSLDEFASD
-635 IDPLNRELSDQTKRK
+635 IEPDASPRSDAAGTNTLANPEQ
-650 NDNNS
+650 D
-655 KQQVSYTVEYAGE
+655 VSYSVEYASE
-668 PEEII
+668 PETLI
-673 ETTDEGG
+673 EATDDDR
-680 KELLIRST
+680 ELLISST
-688 DTGGT
+688 DVGGT
-693 YVFRKTTTQREGNPE
+693 YVFRKTTPRKDGKSE
-708 IRSTLR
+708 ISSTLR
-714 VVEVPADESKL
+714 VVEVPAEESKL

-730 ARLAAAAKLID
+730 ARLTAAANLID
-741 ANVYTDMQELESD
+741 AKVYTDMQDLESD

-767 LLIGLLVLMVGEL
+767 LLIGLLVLMIGEL

-785 VSRVGAA
+785 ISRVGAA

>member
-17 VPLAIHLLFRSRFRT
+17 IPLAIHLLFRSRFKT

-95 AIDDSRSMSARDN
+95 AIDDSRSMSARDAGE
-108 LDTGMSRMS
+108 TGISRMG
-117 RLQQELSAV
+117 RLQQELTAI
-126 VGRLSRRDEVILIR
+126 VGGLTRRDEVILIR
-140 ASDVDSPAASMGVQ
+140 ASDVESPAASMGVQ
-154 EALRQIKNLK
+154 EALRQIKTLK

-169 VDLDRLVRAS
+169 VDLDRLVRAA
-179 VEASSESSH
+179 VEASNDSSH

-207 VLDSLE
+207 VLESLE
-213 RMTSSLSAMPIRPV
+213 RMNRSLAAMAIRPV
-227 ISFLNL
+227 ISFLNF
-233 GRDSD
+233 GQDSE
-238 QLSNVSVDSI
+238 QLANVSVDSI

-272 TPARDLRIVWSV
+272 TPARDLRLIWSV

-291 RTLTIP
+291 RTITIP
-297 PRSSVTS
+297 PRSSITS

-311 QAGVHEIS
+311 QVGVHEIS
-319 LSVEHSDALLPDNRR
+319 LLVEHSDALLPDNRR

-349 DGKPS
+349 DGQPS
-354 SKPLEGETDY
+354 NKPLEGETDY

-379 PDAVRTSVITPQNLT
+379 PDAVRTSVIEPQELLANLD
-394 KELDKKTPDVIILA
+394 EKTPDVIIMA
-408 NVEKVEG
+408 NVKNIEG
-415 ESRLRISEFVNDGGS
+415 ESRQRIAEFVKDGGS
-430 LILFDGDDIDADS
+430 LVLFDGDQVNAES
-443 YNANWE
+443 YNAPWE
-449 SNGTFWTLPA
+449 SGGTSWTLPA
-459 QLGEITGQAINEDS
+459 QLGNIAGDSTGNTGQLRSDGPPP
-473 ELEDNETLPMPIGNP
+473 LPIGNA

-501 EQRPFADVEIYRY
+501 DQRPFADVEIYRY
-514 RKLSPNL
+514 RKLTPNRVTDNESNND
-521 IANSDSQIESKA
+521 IASDSGPEITSADTSK
-533 EGNAAPDTT
+533 
-542 PRSESTPE
+542 
-550 PETNTVT
+550 PETNSTID
-557 NLLTMANGDPI
+557 LLTMANGDPI

-615 QTTIDVGR
+615 QTTVDVGR
-623 GFAISVEEFEED
+623 GFAVSLEEFD
-635 IDPLNRELSDQTKRK
+635 VKSTPDQQPQESGSIATKDEKKDTRVTY
-650 NDNNS
+650 S
-655 KQQVSYTVEYAGE
+655 VEYAGE
-668 PEEII
+668 PEELI
-673 ETTDEGG
+673 ENVEEGA
-680 KELLIRST
+680 KELLIPST
-688 DTGGT
+688 QVSGT
-693 YVFRKTTTQREGNPE
+693 YVFRKTTPQKEGIRE
-708 IRSTLR
+708 ISSTLR

-725 RDVEA
+725 RDVES
-730 ARLAAAAKLID
+730 ARLATAADLID
-741 ANVYTDMQELESD
+741 ANVYTDRQELESD

-767 LLIGLLVLMVGEL
+767 LLIGLLVLMIGEL

-785 VSRVGAA
+785 VSKVGAT